1 MADDVRTDA
10 RHVEMQR
17 TMLLIPDTGPQISPA
32 NQLGEEEEDEQE
44 AGDEEFLEEEDDYDE
59 A

>member
-1 MADDVRTDA
+1 
-10 RHVEMQR
+10 
-17 TMLLIPDTGPQISPA
+17 MLLIPDTGPQISPA
-32 NQLGEEEEDEQE
+32 NQLGEEEEEDEQE